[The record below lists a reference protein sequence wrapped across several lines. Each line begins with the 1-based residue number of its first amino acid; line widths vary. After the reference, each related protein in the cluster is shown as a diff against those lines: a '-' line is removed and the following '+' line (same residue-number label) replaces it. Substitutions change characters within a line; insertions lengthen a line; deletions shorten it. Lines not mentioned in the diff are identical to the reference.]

1 MVTFA
6 AAEPLRSLTVNK
18 SQVGQLNVNWT
29 PGLRTG
35 PTSYTVTWAEESS
48 IGSGLYNTGYDN
60 TTISGTCYC
69 Y

>member
-35 PTSYTVTWAEESS
+35 PTSYTVSWAEETS
-48 IGSGLYNTGYDN
+48 IGSGLYNTSYDN
-60 TTISGTCYC
+60 TTISGTCYS